1 MKKIFTLLFLASL
14 LSKCASSSA
23 GIATSNIP
31 VVDQKYSIIGAVEES
46 DYWLTLDFAIFGF
59 PLSKPPIN
67 KVMDSAIQNSGGDA
81 LINIRH
87 WNDKIVLLF
96 LTINRLGIKAEAIKF
111 INEPSKKK

>member
-1 MKKIFTLLFLASL
+1 MASL
-14 LSKCASSSA
+14 LSHCASSSA
-23 GIATSNIP
+23 GIATSNVPI
-31 VVDQKYSIIGAVEES
+31 VDQKYSVLGAVEES
-46 DYWLTLDFAIFGF
+46 DYWLTIDFALIGF

-67 KVMDSAIQNSGGDA
+67 NVLDLAIQKSGGDA

-111 INEPSKKK
+111 INEPTKKK